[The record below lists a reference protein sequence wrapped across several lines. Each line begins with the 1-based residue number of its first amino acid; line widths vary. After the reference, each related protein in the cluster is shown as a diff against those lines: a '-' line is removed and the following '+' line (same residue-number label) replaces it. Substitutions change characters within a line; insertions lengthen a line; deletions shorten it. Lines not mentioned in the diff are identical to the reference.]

1 MEDVDLFNNSSLGWA
16 QSPLS
21 AVQSCSKH
29 HIRINSCSP
38 VFPASRPHTRTSS
51 HNPVLSVGRHHA
63 WTSSCSSFNP
73 EETARLTNQEAA
85 GTSQAVLWRVSLHG
99 GRYHMWISAQLCEAD
114 QSTLVLSEE
123 RQGRAKHTQC
133 SGLVPDCLWGHI
145 YTPSPQVLSRV
156 CHSRTSFPLCLLQ
169 ENLLS
174 DVCLAEHSP
183 CVCFSERC
191 FHLCLPQANTLS
203 RVRSPKL
210 SCDLTD
216 FPNKLE
222 VSTSG
227 L

>member
-85 GTSQAVLWRVSLHG
+85 GTSQAVLWRVSLHCG
-99 GRYHMWISAQLCEAD
+99 VTTCGSQHNYVRLTNPRSSLAKKGKAEQNKPNAQGLSPTVCGVTFILLDHRSFHVSA
-114 QSTLVLSEE
+114 T
-123 RQGRAKHTQC
+123 
-133 SGLVPDCLWGHI
+133 
-145 YTPSPQVLSRV
+145 
-156 CHSRTSFPLCLLQ
+156 
-169 ENLLS
+169 
-174 DVCLAEHSP
+174 AEHPFP
-183 CVCFSERC
+183 CVCGRKTFFQMS
-191 FHLCLPQANTLS
+191 
-203 RVRSPKL
+203 V
-210 SCDLTD
+210 
-216 FPNKLE
+216 
-222 VSTSG
+222 
-227 L
+227 